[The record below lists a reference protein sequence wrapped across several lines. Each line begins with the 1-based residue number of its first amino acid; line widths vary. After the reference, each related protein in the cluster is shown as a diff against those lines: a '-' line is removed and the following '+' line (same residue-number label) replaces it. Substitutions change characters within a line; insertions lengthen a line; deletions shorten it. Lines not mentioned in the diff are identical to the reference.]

1 MESSTRLSVA
11 KRLAKLGLSRC
22 LIAVEKDGKYE
33 VSQIKSIDNNVNL
46 RRQGTFTSDHVPV
59 IGRIGVAV
67 AELGPG
73 WQGVMPFYGKW
84 YDDIGE
90 TDTAYRIRRGISSL
104 SESRLLEQVSRD
116 DQYALVADYVAAFST
131 IIEVKQRPP
140 LVLINSSQLDLISF
154 PVILPRIDDPGLKN
168 KLLKVLKIMLKTDGK
183 TSAASPAASGI
194 EVDEGD

>member
-1 MESSTRLSVA
+1 MAGSTRLSVA
-11 KRLAKLGLSRC
+11 RRLAKLGLSRC

-33 VSQIKSIDNNVNL
+33 VSQIKSIDDNVNL

-67 AELGPG
+67 PELGLS
-73 WQGVMPFYGKW
+73 WQGMMPFYGKW

-90 TDTAYRIRRGISSL
+90 TDTAHHIRRGISSF

-116 DQYALVADYVAAFST
+116 DQYALVAEYVAAFNT
-131 IIEVKQRPP
+131 IIEVKQQPP

-154 PVILPRIDDPGLKN
+154 PVILPRIDDAGLKN
-168 KLLKVLKIMLKTDGK
+168 KLLIVLKIMLKTDEK
-183 TSAASPAASGI
+183 TSAASPPASGI